1 MFMDILKKTDY
12 SKYCMLLFTLT
23 FFVIFLYCSKNPV
36 SGNNSPVITSIIAS
50 KSSVNLNEAISVRA
64 LYFDTDGDSLV
75 TKWSAT
81 GGTFSK
87 IERDSVVWV
96 APDTMGSSTIILEID
111 DLQGGRDIDSVVINV
126 ANRPPVVSKVT
137 LYPKNVFLD
146 NQAVFKAVAY
156 DPDGQA
162 MIYKWSATRN
172 DIPIGSF
179 ISSDADSAVWVAP
192 PTPGNVKITVVVMD
206 IKGGKT
212 TYIKNIKV
220 YSAIGSV
227 WTSDTQNHRVVML
240 SSTGDVLYSLEGF
253 SYPEGIDLNWNDRT
267 VLVADYGNNRIVKI
281 SKDGNIE
288 KSIPGFIYPHSVSI
302 WSFDGSAWVCQN
314 SDSNQVVNLS
324 PDGTIMKRINGFN
337 NPKSISVN
345 QQTGDIWIADTGNNR
360 IVKLLSSIP
369 DNYDINNP
377 PSTQTKHTIFTLWN
391 NKVFSEPTGLSVNST
406 TGNCWFADKRNNRVI
421 RILENGSKINGVVG
435 FLKPEYVSVNEKNE
449 DVWVA
454 DTGNDRIIQ
463 LKVKVKQGIFASND
477 IYDISRNLG
486 FHNVVTGNFRQPYS
500 VSVNSNE
507 GEVWF
512 TEESSVVKIYDSGGK
527 FETME
532 VIGFN
537 TPKGIVVNPGIE

>member
-1 MFMDILKKTDY
+1 
-12 SKYCMLLFTLT
+12 MLLFTLII
-23 FFVIFLYCSKNPV
+23 FVISLYCSKNPV

-50 KSSVNLNEAISVRA
+50 KSSVNLNEVISVRA

-75 TKWSAT
+75 TKWSST
-81 GGTFSK
+81 GGAFSK
-87 IERDSVVWV
+87 IERDSVVWI

-126 ANRPPVVSKVT
+126 ANRPPIVSEVT
-137 LYPKNVFLD
+137 LYPTNVFLD
-146 NQAVFKAVAY
+146 NKAVLRAVAL

-162 MIYKWSATRN
+162 MIYTWSATRDDN
-172 DIPIGSF
+172 AIGSF
-179 ISSDADSAVWVAP
+179 ISTEADSAVWIAP
-192 PTPGNVKITVVVMD
+192 STPGNVKIMVVVRD
-206 IKGGKT
+206 IKGGEAT
-212 TYIKNIKV
+212 FIKNIKV

-240 SSTGDVLYSLEGF
+240 SSTGDVLYSLDGF

-302 WSFDGSAWVCQN
+302 WSFDGSAWISQN
-314 SDSNQVVNLS
+314 SDSNQVVKLS
-324 PDGTIMKRINGFN
+324 PDGMVTKRINGFN

-345 QQTGDIWIADTGNNR
+345 QKNGDIWIADTGNNR
-360 IVKLLSSIP
+360 IVKLLSSIS

-391 NKVFSEPTGLSVNST
+391 NKEFSEPTGLSVNST
-406 TGNCWFADKRNNRVI
+406 TGDCWFADKRNNRVI
-421 RILENGSKINGVVG
+421 RILVNGSKINGVIG
-435 FLKPEYVSVNEKNE
+435 FLKPENVSVNDKNE

-454 DTGNDRIIQ
+454 DTGNNRVIQ
-463 LKVKVKQGIFASND
+463 IKRGIFASEV
-477 IYDISRNLG
+477 IYDVSSNGHLG
-486 FHNVVTGNFRQPYS
+486 FHEIVSGNFRQPYS

-512 TEESSVVKIYDSGGK
+512 TAESSVVKIYDSGGEL
-527 FETME
+527 ETMKI
-532 VIGFN
+532 IGFN
-537 TPKGIVVNPGIE
+537 TSRGIVVNPGFK